1 MGFDFSQV
9 KAKARQVVHSTLA
22 VSATYQDST
31 MVTPVPITARWLN
44 KLSKVGDLENQ
55 GYGQMLESI
64 DRVVLDVQVARSL
77 GVKKGGTISFTSYL
91 SEGATPEFILA
102 LKLPTDG
109 PVNEVWEV
117 TRKCP

>member
-9 KAKARQVVHSTLA
+9 KAKARQAVHATLA

-44 KLSKVGDLENQ
+44 RLSKVGDLENQ

-91 SEGATPEFILA
+91 SEGSTPEFILA

-117 TRKCP
+117 TRK